1 MRNPAVFLE
10 TAGLSALPTPTGLF
24 LPSQQPLS
32 ESPKLPALRADVSAK
47 VCARHLG
54 FLLLRR
60 LRLVPPPKA
69 ARRLASS
76 AFAVSATPPHVGA
89 TSGFVASGGYS
100 LGCVRKAAQT
110 ADTGATARNTLSVTA
125 ASPAQAHPA
134 PAKSPGRAG
143 SAAYVPAAYSR
154 LPSFHAAPLSLP
166 HSGDRQEIDP
176 RCHCRR
182 A

>member
-47 VCARHLG
+47 VRARHLG

-60 LRLVPPPKA
+60 LRLLSPPKT
-69 ARRLASS
+69 ARRRFPSALA
-76 AFAVSATPPHVGA
+76 VPATPPHTGA
-89 TSGFVASGGYS
+89 TSGFLVLGGYA
-100 LGCVRKAAQT
+100 LDCAAKAAQT
-110 ADTGATARNTLSVTA
+110 ADTGATARNALLVTA
-125 ASPAQAHPA
+125 ASPVWAHPA
-134 PAKSPGRAG
+134 PAKSPDRADLT
-143 SAAYVPAAYSR
+143 AYAPAAYSR

-166 HSGDRQEIDP
+166 HSGDR
-176 RCHCRR
+176 
-182 A
+182 

>member
-47 VCARHLG
+47 VRARHLG
-54 FLLLRR
+54 FLLPRR
-60 LRLVPPPKA
+60 LRLLSPPKA
-69 ARRLASS
+69 ARRRFPSALAI
-76 AFAVSATPPHVGA
+76 SATLPHVGA
-89 TSGFVASGGYS
+89 TSGFEASVGYA

-110 ADTGATARNTLSVTA
+110 ADTGATARNALPVTS
-125 ASPAQAHPA
+125 ASPVRALHPD

-166 HSGDRQEIDP
+166 HSGDR
-176 RCHCRR
+176 
-182 A
+182 

>member
-47 VCARHLG
+47 VRARHLG
-54 FLLLRR
+54 FLLPRG
-60 LRLVPPPKA
+60 LRLLPPPKT
-69 ARRLASS
+69 ARRR
-76 AFAVSATPPHVGA
+76 
-89 TSGFVASGGYS
+89 SGFCAVALPDTPTRRRSVRFSGFRWVR

-110 ADTGATARNTLSVTA
+110 ADTGATAWGRLAVTG
-125 ASPAQAHPA
+125 ASPAWAHPA
-134 PAKSPGRAG
+134 PAKSPDRADLT
-143 SAAYVPAAYSR
+143 AYAPAAYSR

-166 HSGDRQEIDP
+166 HSGDR
-176 RCHCRR
+176 
-182 A
+182 